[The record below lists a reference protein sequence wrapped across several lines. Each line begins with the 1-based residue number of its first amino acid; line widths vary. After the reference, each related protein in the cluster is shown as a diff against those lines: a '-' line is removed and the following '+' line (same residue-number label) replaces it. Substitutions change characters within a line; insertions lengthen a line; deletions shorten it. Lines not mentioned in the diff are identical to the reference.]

1 MPTTE
6 GWGIQPWGTSPWGGT
21 VIPDQPQI
29 GDFERLYREPR
40 WKHEPP
46 EIQNVLFKIEGVEA
60 EARLGRPTCSTGYG
74 TAARWRHA
82 LRIQCRVG
90 AVGIESGTGTSVTA
104 EAARAACECGA
115 AEAGVSVQCEVG
127 EGLVG
132 NTDVGLAHVRA
143 IRNPSD
149 EEFLMMLA
157 EML

>member
-29 GDFERLYREPR
+29 GDFERLYREQR

-46 EIQNVLFKIEGVEA
+46 EIRNVLFKVEGVEA
-60 EARLGRPTCSTGYG
+60 LAHLGRATCSTGRGIAAWTRRSRRLHCGVG
-74 TAARWRHA
+74 T
-82 LRIQCRVG
+82 VT
-90 AVGIESGTGTSVTA
+90 VESGTGTWATV
-104 EAARAACECGA
+104 AAGRAACECGA
-115 AEAGVSVQCEVG
+115 AEAGVSVEAEVG
-127 EGLVG
+127 DGLLG
-132 NTDVGLAHVRA
+132 NTDVGLAKVRA